1 MPCFPVFT
9 RSGEVT
15 VSVDLVADD
24 VSLSEVQLDRL
35 SGFHRF
41 IFNHVLRLE
50 KSPMTFDP
58 ERAKA
63 SYIVGP
69 VNKGKH
75 RNNAIVVLPFL
86 AVVGRI

>member
-1 MPCFPVFT
+1 MFT

-15 VSVDLVADD
+15 VSIDLVADD
-24 VSLSEVQLDRL
+24 VSLSEVELDRL
-35 SGFHRF
+35 FCFHRF

-75 RNNAIVVLPFL
+75 CNNTIVVFPFL
-86 AVVGRI
+86 DVRRI